1 MSAVA
6 GGSSHSLALT
16 SGGTVLAWGAN
27 GSGQLGDGTVYT
39 KNLTPAPVLIDDVIP
54 PTFSSIH
61 LDRSIVGTAAQ
72 VMLSKNVSDADSGVS
87 RVTASVQGPAPLPTS
102 VGTMAL
108 TRQSG
113 TTFDGI
119 WSGTFTFP
127 TAAADGTFT
136 VFDLAVD
143 AADNESR
150 VTDGTVT
157 LDRTAPVVTVSASP
171 KTLWPPNGKMIPV
184 TVSGTITDAGS
195 GINVGTAIY
204 AITDEYGTVQPGG
217 NISLATGG
225 GFGFTI
231 YLEALRNEDDMDGRH
246 YVISISAQDNA
257 SNNASST
264 AQVIVPHRLK
274 QGESVSNP

>member
-1 MSAVA
+1 M
-6 GGSSHSLALT
+6 
-16 SGGTVLAWGAN
+16 LAWGAN

-39 KNLTPAPVLIDDVIP
+39 KNLTPAPVLIDDVTP

-72 VMLSKNVSDADSGVS
+72 VTLSKNVSDADSGVS
-87 RVTASVQGPAPLPTS
+87 SVTASVQGPAPLPTS
-102 VGTMAL
+102 VGTMTL

-127 TAAADGTFT
+127 TDAADGTFT

-143 AADNESR
+143 GADNEST

-157 LDRTAPVVTVSASP
+157 LDRTAPVVTVSAST
-171 KTLWPPNGKMIPV
+171 KKLWPPNGKMIPV
-184 TVSGTITDAGS
+184 TVSGTITDAGT
-195 GINVGTAIY
+195 GMNVGTAIY
-204 AITDEYGTVQPGG
+204 AVTDEYGTVRPSG

-225 GFGFTI
+225 SYVFTV
-231 YLEALRNEDDMDGRH
+231 YLAALRNEDDMDGRQ

-274 QGESVSNP
+274 